1 MAALKLITS
10 GVSFFSHAL
19 MAARKRDDVQSYT
32 DASHFTEEMSCQLLP
47 QRGSCDDLRLA
58 LGARAFPPTREEGC
72 LRLALGARAFPTRG
86 KGSLAPRAGG
96 PGRQLARPVGGGG
109 LGTPPTSSSTLQP
122 RACDGPR
129 ADE

>member
-58 LGARAFPPTREEGC
+58 LGARAFGHY
-72 LRLALGARAFPTRG
+72 
-86 KGSLAPRAGG
+86 
-96 PGRQLARPVGGGG
+96 
-109 LGTPPTSSSTLQP
+109 
-122 RACDGPR
+122 
-129 ADE
+129 

>member
-47 QRGSCDDLRLA
+47 QRGSSDDLRLA
-58 LGARAFPPTREEGC
+58 LGARAFPPGPK
-72 LRLALGARAFPTRG
+72 RLWIIIVNIIIYGPSYPRTPFYVRTLVPLVPPYPRTPFYADYPSDGGSRASEP
-86 KGSLAPRAGG
+86 APK
-96 PGRQLARPVGGGG
+96 
-109 LGTPPTSSSTLQP
+109 STQK
-122 RACDGPR
+122 RV
-129 ADE
+129 

>member
-47 QRGSCDDLRLA
+47 PALHNTDQRLEIKVFDRIAGMHMPPIEHA
-58 LGARAFPPTREEGC
+58 LMAA
-72 LRLALGARAFPTRG
+72 
-86 KGSLAPRAGG
+86 
-96 PGRQLARPVGGGG
+96 
-109 LGTPPTSSSTLQP
+109 
-122 RACDGPR
+122 
-129 ADE
+129 

>member
-47 QRGSCDDLRLA
+47 PALFTTLIRDLNIKVCDRIAGMHMPPIEHA
-58 LGARAFPPTREEGC
+58 LMAA
-72 LRLALGARAFPTRG
+72 
-86 KGSLAPRAGG
+86 
-96 PGRQLARPVGGGG
+96 
-109 LGTPPTSSSTLQP
+109 
-122 RACDGPR
+122 
-129 ADE
+129 

>member
-47 QRGSCDDLRLA
+47 ERGSCDDLRLA
-58 LGARAFPPTREEGC
+58 LGARAFPPTREEGN
-72 LRLALGARAFPTRG
+72 LGVKAPTTT
-86 KGSLAPRAGG
+86 LLG
-96 PGRQLARPVGGGG
+96 P
-109 LGTPPTSSSTLQP
+109 
-122 RACDGPR
+122 
-129 ADE
+129 

>member
-47 QRGSCDDLRLA
+47 PALFTILIRDLKVNVLVTMRCCSRAEHDVGNLATTAEHERLSA
-58 LGARAFPPTREEGC
+58 AVRASANHDT
-72 LRLALGARAFPTRG
+72 T
-86 KGSLAPRAGG
+86 
-96 PGRQLARPVGGGG
+96 
-109 LGTPPTSSSTLQP
+109 
-122 RACDGPR
+122 
-129 ADE
+129 

>member
-58 LGARAFPPTREEGC
+58 LGARAFPPGPKRLLIIIVNIIIYGPSYPRTLSDQYCEG
-72 LRLALGARAFPTRG
+72 RVVI
-86 KGSLAPRAGG
+86 
-96 PGRQLARPVGGGG
+96 VGM
-109 LGTPPTSSSTLQP
+109 TSPP
-122 RACDGPR
+122 
-129 ADE
+129 

>member
-47 QRGSCDDLRLA
+47 PALFTTLIRDLKIRVCDRIAGMHMPPIEHA
-58 LGARAFPPTREEGC
+58 LMAA
-72 LRLALGARAFPTRG
+72 
-86 KGSLAPRAGG
+86 
-96 PGRQLARPVGGGG
+96 
-109 LGTPPTSSSTLQP
+109 
-122 RACDGPR
+122 
-129 ADE
+129 

>member
-47 QRGSCDDLRLA
+47 LA
-58 LGARAFPPTREEGC
+58 LFTTLIRNLKVNSYC
-72 LRLALGARAFPTRG
+72 
-86 KGSLAPRAGG
+86 SL
-96 PGRQLARPVGGGG
+96 L
-109 LGTPPTSSSTLQP
+109 LLLLLLLLL
-122 RACDGPR
+122 
-129 ADE
+129 

>member
-86 KGSLAPRAGG
+86 KGRI
-96 PGRQLARPVGGGG
+96 RVGTEAV
-109 LGTPPTSSSTLQP
+109 LRTNEISPDVLLSTKKP
-122 RACDGPR
+122 EATRVN
-129 ADE
+129 ETT